1 MMIKQTLTIL
11 LKPLCRSSVFCLCFL
26 LMLQSISLSV
36 SAAQTELKGVRTWP
50 SPDNTRVVFDLSNK
64 PQYETHYLKKPDR
77 LVIDL
82 TGTVNKTNLKA
93 IKNKGKLITD
103 IRQSKT
109 VKANTFRLVIDLK
122 EASKAKIFSLPPAK
136 PYGHRLVIDLP
147 TITTRVPNQIS
158 ATPNGRNII
167 IAIDAGHGGDDPGAL
182 GKYSYEKKVTLQ
194 IAKRL
199 KNVIDSQR
207 GMQAF
212 LIRTGDYFVN
222 LNKRSEIARKG
233 KADFLVSIHADG
245 FTSSR
250 PKGASVWVL
259 SNRRATTELGR
270 WMERNEAQS
279 ELLGGAG
286 DLIQDSDSVPFLNK
300 MLLDMSMG
308 NTMGVGFNIGS
319 LVTNELSK
327 ITTMH
332 KKEPVHASLAVLKSP
347 DIPSILVEA
356 GFITNRTEERLLNQA
371 EFQSKVANAV
381 FKGIYKHFSNSPP
394 QGSLFAQ
401 KKRAIKHT
409 VRSGESLAVLSTR
422 YSVSSA
428 KLKDFNHLKSSSLR
442 IGQVLSIPDGYHVV
456 ADKPEVR
463 TAQAAPIQKA
473 SIHKVKRGESLSIIA
488 NKYNQSVAQLV
499 AHNKLRKTSLVVGQ
513 KIKIPG
519 SEQSASFVQVKPQV
533 KPEQTHIVKSGE
545 ALSLIAREY
554 NQSTADLIAYN
565 NLKKTTVYVG
575 QKIKIPGGRAQTSPT
590 PAPKVVQK
598 PIVHTVKAGDAL
610 SLIAHQYNQ
619 TTADLVAYNNLK
631 KTTVYVGQ
639 KIKIPGG
646 VAQVSPA
653 QNKPAVAPAPKVVQ
667 KPIVHT
673 VKSGEALSIIAREY
687 NQSTADLVAY
697 NNLKKTT
704 VYVGQKIKI
713 PNGSEQN
720 KPAVRQ
726 PVQKPVVHRVK
737 SGESLSVIASRYN
750 TSTSTLKNYNN
761 LKTTSLKV
769 GQKIKIPG
777 SNSVDKN
784 TVAKVVKI
792 SRPTRPTRPTRHKVK
807 SGESLSVIAQKYDLT
822 SKQLKAYNKLSS
834 SRLLVGQTVQI
845 PITSYVA
852 PIRPSTHTVSS
863 GQSLSVIAQKYDIT
877 TQSLKQF
884 NNLRSSSLKVGQK
897 LKIPSKNF
905 KITKHKVSSGESLS
919 VIAKR
924 YGTTT
929 SAIMSTNQLR
939 SKSLSIGQVLTI
951 PVS

>member
-1 MMIKQTLTIL
+1 MIKQTFTIL
-11 LKPLCRSSVFCLCFL
+11 LKQLFHSRVLFLCSL
-26 LMLQSISLSV
+26 LMIQSISLSV

-64 PQYETHYLKKPDR
+64 PQYETHYLTNPDR

-82 TGTVNKTNLKA
+82 TSTTNKANLKT
-93 IKNKGKLITD
+93 IKNKGKLIKN
-103 IRQSKT
+103 IRESKT
-109 VKANTFRLVIDLK
+109 AKANTFRLVIDLN
-122 EASKAKIFSLPPAK
+122 EVSKAKIFSLPPAK

-147 TITTRVPNQIS
+147 TITTRVRNQIS
-158 ATPNGRNII
+158 APPNGRNII
-167 IAIDAGHGGDDPGAL
+167 VAIDAGHGGDDPGAL
-182 GKYSYEKKVTLQ
+182 GKYSYEKKVTLE

-199 KNVIDSQR
+199 KNKVDGQR

-371 EFQSKVANAV
+371 EFQSKIANAV
-381 FKGIYKHFSNSPP
+381 FKGIYTHFSEKPP

-409 VRSGESLAVLSTR
+409 VRSGESLSVLSRR
-422 YSVSSA
+422 YGVNSV
-428 KLKDFNHLKSSSLR
+428 KLKEFNHLKSSSLR
-442 IGQVLSIPDGYHVV
+442 IGQVLSIPENYHMV
-456 ADKPEVR
+456 ADKPEVSLQPSI
-463 TAQAAPIQKA
+463 AQNQKA
-473 SIHKVKRGESLSIIA
+473 TTHVVQRGESLSIIA
-488 NKYNQSVAQLV
+488 NKYNQSVAGLV
-499 AHNKLRKTSLVVGQ
+499 AHNKLQKTSLLVGQ

-519 SEQSASFVQVKPQV
+519 SNESSSVVQQPVQKERIHIVKAGEALSLIAYEYSQSTAELVAYNNLKKTSLYVGQKIKIPGGTVQSPSVKNKATVTSSAPKV
-533 KPEQTHIVKSGE
+533 VEKVARIPSVHTVKSGE

-554 NQSTADLIAYN
+554 GLN
-565 NLKKTTVYVG
+565 
-575 QKIKIPGGRAQTSPT
+575 TS
-590 PAPKVVQK
+590 
-598 PIVHTVKAGDAL
+598 
-610 SLIAHQYNQ
+610 
-619 TTADLVAYNNLK
+619 DLVAYNNLK

-639 KIKIPGG
+639 KIKIPGETTQSL
-646 VAQVSPA
+646 A
-653 QNKPAVAPAPKVVQ
+653 VQ
-667 KPIVHT
+667 KPIEKVLQKPVIHT
-673 VKSGEALSIIAREY
+673 VKSGEALSLIAREY
-687 NQSTADLVAY
+687 NKSTAELVAY
-697 NNLKKTT
+697 NNLKKTSL
-704 VYVGQKIKI
+704 YVGQKIKI
-713 PNGSEQN
+713 PSGMVQTSITQ
-720 KPAVRQ
+720 Q
-726 PVQKPVVHRVK
+726 PVKKVVQKAVVHTVK
-737 SGESLSVIASRYN
+737 AGEALSLIAQEYNKSTADLMAYNNLKKTSLYVGQKIKIPGNSADTVKKAVNPPEPTYHKVQSGESLSVIAKRYGR
-750 TSTSTLKNYNN
+750 S
-761 LKTTSLKV
+761 
-769 GQKIKIPG
+769 
-777 SNSVDKN
+777 
-784 TVAKVVKI
+784 
-792 SRPTRPTRPTRHKVK
+792 
-807 SGESLSVIAQKYDLT
+807 
-822 SKQLKAYNKLSS
+822 SKQLQAYNNLSS
-834 SRLLVGQTVQI
+834 SRLLVGQTLKI
-845 PITSYVA
+845 PSSNYIA
-852 PIRPSTHTVSS
+852 PTRPASHTVAS
-863 GQSLSVIAQKYDIT
+863 GQSLSVIANKYDIT
-877 TQSLKQF
+877 TLQLKQF
-884 NNLRSSSLKVGQK
+884 NNLQTNSLKAGQK
-897 LKIPSKNF
+897 LNIPPANF
-905 KITKHKVSSGESLS
+905 VIKKHKVRSGESLS

-929 SAIMSTNQLR
+929 SAIMSTNKLR

>member
-1 MMIKQTLTIL
+1 MMIKQTFTIL
-11 LKPLCRSSVFCLCFL
+11 LKRLSHARVLFLCSL
-26 LMLQSISLSV
+26 LMIQSISLSV

-64 PQYETHYLKKPDR
+64 PQYQTHYLTNPDR

-82 TGTVNKTNLKA
+82 TGTINKANLKT
-93 IKNKGKLITD
+93 IKNKGKLISN
-103 IRQSKT
+103 IRESKT
-109 VKANTFRLVIDLK
+109 SKANTFRLVIDLK
-122 EASKAKIFSLPPAK
+122 EVSKAKIFSLPPAK

-147 TITTRVPNQIS
+147 TIATKVPNQIS

-167 IAIDAGHGGDDPGAL
+167 VAIDAGHGGDDPGAL
-182 GKYSYEKKVTLQ
+182 GKYSYEKKVTLE

-199 KNVIDSQR
+199 KNVIDAQR

-327 ITTMH
+327 VTTMH

-371 EFQSKVANAV
+371 EFQNKIANAV
-381 FKGIYKHFSNSPP
+381 FKGIYTHFSEKPP

-409 VRSGESLAVLSTR
+409 VRSGESLSVLSRR

-442 IGQVLSIPDGYHVV
+442 IGQVLSIPENYHVIE
-456 ADKPEVR
+456 DKPE
-463 TAQAAPIQKA
+463 ASSQQAAATIQQA
-473 SIHKVKRGESLSIIA
+473 TTHIVKRGESLSIIA
-488 NKYNQSVAQLV
+488 NKYNQSIAGLV
-499 AHNKLRKTSLVVGQ
+499 AHNKLQKTSLRVGQ

-519 SEQSASFVQVKPQV
+519 SNEVSSLVQQAVQK
-533 KPEQTHIVKSGE
+533 ERTHIVKAGEALSLIARQYNQSTADLVAYNNLKKTTLYVGQKIKIPGGVAQSTTISSEPKVVERVVQKPIVHTVKSGEALSLIARQYNQSTADLVAYNNLKKTTLYVGQKIKIPGGVAQSTTILSEPKVVERVVQKPIVHTVKRGE

-554 NQSTADLIAYN
+554 NQSTADLVAYN
-565 NLKKTTVYVG
+565 SLKKTTLYVG
-575 QKIKIPGGRAQTSPT
+575 QKINIPGGKVQSSVS
-590 PAPKVVQK
+590 PKVVK
-598 PIVHTVKAGDAL
+598 KVVKEPIVHTVK
-610 SLIAHQYNQ
+610 
-619 TTADLVAYNNLK
+619 
-631 KTTVYVGQ
+631 
-639 KIKIPGG
+639 P
-646 VAQVSPA
+646 
-653 QNKPAVAPAPKVVQ
+653 
-667 KPIVHT
+667 
-673 VKSGEALSIIAREY
+673 GEALSLIAREY

-697 NNLKKTT
+697 NNLKKTSL
-704 VYVGQKIKI
+704 YVGQKIKI
-713 PNGSEQN
+713 P
-720 KPAVRQ
+720 
-726 PVQKPVVHRVK
+726 
-737 SGESLSVIASRYN
+737 GESSVN
-750 TSTSTLKNYNN
+750 
-761 LKTTSLKV
+761 V
-769 GQKIKIPG
+769 
-777 SNSVDKN
+777 N
-784 TVAKVVKI
+784 TVKKAVKAPE
-792 SRPTRPTRPTRHKVK
+792 PTHHKVK
-807 SGESLSVIAQKYDLT
+807 SGESLSVIAKRYGRT
-822 SKQLKAYNKLSS
+822 AKQFQAYNNLSS
-834 SRLLVGQTVQI
+834 SRLLVGQTLKI
-845 PITSYVA
+845 PSSNYIVPT
-852 PIRPSTHTVSS
+852 RPASHTVSS
-863 GQSLSVIAQKYDIT
+863 GQSLSVIANKYNIT
-877 TQSLKQF
+877 TQQLKQF
-884 NNLRSSSLKVGQK
+884 NNLRSNSLKVGQK
-897 LKIPSKNF
+897 LKIPSTNF
-905 KITKHKVSSGESLS
+905 VRKKHKVRSGESLS

-929 SAIMSTNQLR
+929 SAIISTNKLR
-939 SKSLSIGQVLTI
+939 SKSLAIGQVLTI